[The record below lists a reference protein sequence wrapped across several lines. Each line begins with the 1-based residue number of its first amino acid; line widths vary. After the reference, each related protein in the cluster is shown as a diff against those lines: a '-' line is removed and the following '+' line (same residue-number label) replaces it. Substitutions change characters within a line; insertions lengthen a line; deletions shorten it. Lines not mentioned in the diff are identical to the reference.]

1 MPHQNLRR
9 SILGASAG
17 SLFSGIIQVSEEP
30 VDHRSQRLR
39 KLDAMRIAGCDPF
52 KIERYQATHT
62 AAAIVDP
69 ASPHWSLSDEERQG
83 LSLRIAGRITAHRT
97 KGKVTFD
104 DVRDESGRIQVYV
117 KRDDVGEA
125 EFDQFNNLDLSDI
138 VGVEGYPFITRTGE
152 PSIHVRNYTL
162 LAKALRPVPF
172 GKQDEDG
179 NIHGALANQEDRYRQ
194 RYLDLLSNPES
205 RDILT
210 RRSKVVSA
218 MRRFLDSRG
227 FLEVETPVLQQVAGG
242 AAARPF
248 TTHHNALDH
257 DFKLRI
263 SLELYLKRLI
273 VGGYEKVYEI
283 GRVFRNEGMSTRHNP
298 EFTLM
303 ELYQAYAN
311 LEDVMELVEKMYVAI
326 CTEVNG
332 SPSFVTSQHLGAAG
346 GITVDLSKEW
356 RRLPMLQGIEE
367 NTGLKADVFQSLE
380 LAKSACAARGVNF
393 DLDRE
398 NTLGGLIEKLHEQYT
413 QPTLIEPTFITDF
426 PTETSPLAKMHL
438 DNPALT
444 RRFEVYLATQE
455 LGNAFSEINDPIDQ
469 RSRFEGQMT
478 QRAAGDEEAH
488 PMDED
493 FLTALE
499 YGMPPTGGLG
509 IGIDRLAMVLTGAES
524 IRDVILF
531 PLMRP
536 ER

>member
-1 MPHQNLRR
+1 VTEEIEEQTSLR
-9 SILGASAG
+9 L
-17 SLFSGIIQVSEEP
+17 Q
-30 VDHRSQRLR
+30 
-39 KLDAMRIAGCDPF
+39 KLDALRNQGADPF
-52 KIERYQATHT
+52 LIERYERSHTT
-62 AAAIVDP
+62 AALTDP
-69 ASPHWSLSDEERQG
+69 NAPHWALPDEERAA
-83 LSLRIAGRITAHRT
+83 LVVTVAGRISAHRT
-97 KGKVTFD
+97 KGKVSFVD
-104 DVRDESGRIQVYV
+104 IRDESGRIQLYV
-117 KRDDVGEA
+117 KRDDLGEVA
-125 EFDQFNNLDLSDI
+125 FDSFNDLDLSDI
-138 VGVEGYPFITRTGE
+138 IGVSGYPFITRTGE
-152 PSIHVRNYTL
+152 RSIHVKSYLL
-162 LAKALRPVPF
+162 LAKALRSVPF

-179 NIHGALANQEDRYRQ
+179 VIHGAIADKEDRYRR
-194 RYLDLLSNPES
+194 RYLDLLSNPDA

-210 RRSKVVSA
+210 RRCKVVSA
-218 MRRFLDSRG
+218 MRRFLDARG

-248 TTHHNALDH
+248 TTHHNALDY

-283 GRVFRNEGMSTRHNP
+283 GRVFRNEGISTRHNP
-298 EFTLM
+298 EFSLM
-303 ELYQAYAN
+303 ELYQAYVN
-311 LEDVMELVEKMYVAI
+311 LEDIMELVEAMYVAI
-326 CTEVNG
+326 CIEVNG
-332 SPSFVTSQHLGAAG
+332 SPCIVTRKTPDGEG
-346 GITVDLSKEW
+346 GVTVDLSKPW

-367 NTGLKADVFQSLE
+367 NTGIPAAAFSALE
-380 LAKSACAARGVNF
+380 SAKEACAARGVNF

-413 QPTLIEPTFITDF
+413 QPTLIEPTFIVDF
-426 PTETSPLAKMHL
+426 PTETSPLAKMHP

-444 RRFEVYLATQE
+444 RRFELYLAGQE

-469 RSRFEGQMT
+469 RRRFEGQLS

-499 YGMPPTGGLG
+499 YGMPPTGGVG

-524 IRDVILF
+524 IRDVLLF